1 VPRPDTGTKTKLG
14 PGTAVDLTGGTNSTE
29 ERKTG
34 KKATQYSP
42 RTTQKKQPLQLNCT
56 EPQQDKSA
64 ADNTGRELRTH
75 AQTKNQISDRAIPKS
90 AQHSE
95 KQRNDFSIQAQKGLH
110 LIYRGHRTPSLI

>member
-75 AQTKNQISDRAIPKS
+75 AQTKNQKPNLRSSNTKKRSRETIFQFKLKKD
-90 AQHSE
+90 
-95 KQRNDFSIQAQKGLH
+95 
-110 LIYRGHRTPSLI
+110 YT